1 MRRLAREIWRTRFGK
16 FAAVVLAANVLVWLG
31 ARLGLRLVGPGA
43 KTFLR
48 FLLLFCVVYLVAR
61 YFGRIRRGLLWR
73 LRNRLLI
80 AYVFIAIIPILLILS
95 MVSVAAYLLYGQL
108 ATYLVVNQLER
119 DVGRLRAAN
128 LALVV
133 DLSSRL
139 RQNEMAGPA
148 ATAVLESYRQELVA
162 EFPGLECGVLLPGGR
177 SVVVPAD
184 HAALFKMPEWLKQ
197 EFHGLTKEESRLYLR
212 SVRRTS
218 AGGKSFVVQLTV
230 PVSPE
235 FLDRVGRDVGRADL
249 ILLNEVPRAEA
260 ERGQTLLAIGD
271 RRFVQGEVISDRRR
285 QLPRPAHRFDFYLT
299 GFSTYDV
306 ADWDAPGREPA
317 TIPILLSI
325 ASRPSLLNRKL
336 FSTLGALSSLPFAIL
351 LVIGIVFLVIEFF
364 SLVTGIVLTR
374 TITGAVSNL
383 YEATQRVK
391 VGDFSYRIP
400 YRADD
405 QLGALAGSFNTM
417 TESIEGLI
425 QESKE
430 KQRLEGEL
438 EIAREVQAQ
447 LFPKSVPTLPTLELA
462 AACRPARVVSGDYY
476 DFLQIGSDR
485 LGLAV
490 ADISGKG
497 ISAALLMASVQSAL
511 RTHVY
516 TDGHGGLA
524 EGGTAEMV
532 ARLNR
537 QLFENTPMEKYATLC
552 YAVYDASRRSLTY
565 TNAGHL
571 PPLLFADGRV
581 RRLEVGGTVIGLF
594 PEAEYEQDEVVL
606 RPGAI
611 LVTYSDGITEPEN
624 SFGEQFGEGRLIEL
638 IERFRT
644 SSADRIVREVLAA
657 LDDWKSSPEQ
667 DDDMTLLV
675 ARVL

>member
-1 MRRLAREIWRTRFGK
+1 M
-16 FAAVVLAANVLVWLG
+16 
-31 ARLGLRLVGPGA
+31 
-43 KTFLR
+43 
-48 FLLLFCVVYLVAR
+48 
-61 YFGRIRRGLLWR
+61 
-73 LRNRLLI
+73 
-80 AYVFIAIIPILLILS
+80 
-95 MVSVAAYLLYGQL
+95 
-108 ATYLVVNQLER
+108 
-119 DVGRLRAAN
+119 
-128 LALVV
+128 
-133 DLSSRL
+133 
-139 RQNEMAGPA
+139 
-148 ATAVLESYRQELVA
+148 
-162 EFPGLECGVLLPGGR
+162 
-177 SVVVPAD
+177 
-184 HAALFKMPEWLKQ
+184 
-197 EFHGLTKEESRLYLR
+197 
-212 SVRRTS
+212 
-218 AGGKSFVVQLTV
+218 
-230 PVSPE
+230 
-235 FLDRVGRDVGRADL
+235 
-249 ILLNEVPRAEA
+249 
-260 ERGQTLLAIGD
+260 
-271 RRFVQGEVISDRRR
+271 
-285 QLPRPAHRFDFYLT
+285 
-299 GFSTYDV
+299 
-306 ADWDAPGREPA
+306 
-317 TIPILLSI
+317 LSI

-391 VGDFSYRIP
+391 VGDFSYRIR

-405 QLGALAGSFNTM
+405 QLGTLAESFNTM
-417 TESIEGLI
+417 TESIERLI
-425 QESKE
+425 EESKE

-447 LFPKSVPTLPTLELA
+447 LFPKSVPTLSTLELA

-476 DFLQIGSDR
+476 DFLQIGSER
-485 LGLAV
+485 LGLAI

-516 TDGHGGLA
+516 TNGLGRLV
-524 EGGTAEMV
+524 EGGTADMV

-537 QLFENTPMEKYATLC
+537 QLFDNTPMEKYATLC

-571 PPLLFADGRV
+571 PPLLFADGKV

-611 LVTYSDGITEPEN
+611 LVAYSDGITEPEN

-638 IERFRT
+638 VERFRT
-644 SSADRIVREVLAA
+644 SSADRIVREVLAT